1 MIKLDQWRQL
11 GVWLERPGTRSWNQ
25 VLEPRICVALWD
37 PCGWALGSPV
47 PFTSGVTGKK
57 APVPLSSPPSLP
69 SPLPSKHALLFVKRS
84 TTQQEAI
91 IISKASS
98 TNAPAPHLSV
108 SRKRTLGTP
117 PCSP

>member
-57 APVPLSSPPSLP
+57 APVPLSSPPV
-69 SPLPSKHALLFVKRS
+69 F
-84 TTQQEAI
+84 
-91 IISKASS
+91 
-98 TNAPAPHLSV
+98 
-108 SRKRTLGTP
+108 
-117 PCSP
+117 